1 MVELKKSFTK
11 FMILIT
17 LFNNC
22 KLNLISLF
30 EITHIRTYSRKTNNM
45 QNVYVP
51 YEEHLHQEM
60 KNHVCAIIHYIFW
73 QKLKYS

>member
-30 EITHIRTYSRKTNNM
+30 EITHIRTYSRKTNSM

-60 KNHVCAIIHYIFW
+60 KYHVCAIIHYIFW